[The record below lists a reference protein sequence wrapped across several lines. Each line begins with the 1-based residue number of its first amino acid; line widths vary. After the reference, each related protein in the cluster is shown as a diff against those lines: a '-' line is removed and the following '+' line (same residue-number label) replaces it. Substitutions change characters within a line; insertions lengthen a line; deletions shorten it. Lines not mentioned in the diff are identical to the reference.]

1 MPMFTRISNKELFW
15 GGLYA
20 LISAFVL
27 PTLLDHF
34 SLPASHINSILFVS
48 NFLFMSLALWGFLRK
63 NLIIAAKKWALT
75 LLWLVL
81 GLSLYF
87 LSTVVL
93 QYLVNTLFPSFSN
106 LNDGQVN
113 AQLDATPILATVSV
127 AFFAPVAEEL
137 LYRGLLFRG
146 LYSQS
151 RVAAWCVSAG
161 LFSAS
166 HVLGYLGLY
175 GLTHTLIALCL
186 YLPAGICLN
195 LAYRKSGNIITPI
208 LMHMTINI
216 IGLFTLT

>member
-1 MPMFTRISNKELFW
+1 MPMFTKISSKELFW

-20 LISAFVL
+20 LISTFVL
-27 PTLLDHF
+27 PTLLEHF
-34 SLPASHINSILFVS
+34 SLADSDINSILFVS
-48 NFLFMSLALWGFLRK
+48 NFLFLSLALWGFLRK
-63 NLIIAAKKWALT
+63 NLKCAAKKWVQT

-81 GLSLYF
+81 GLAMYF
-87 LSTVVL
+87 LSTGVL
-93 QYLVNTLFPSFSN
+93 QYLVTQLFPSFSN

-113 AQLDATPILATVSV
+113 AQLDAAPILATVSV

-151 RVAAWCVSAG
+151 RVAAWCLSAG

-175 GLTHTLIALCL
+175 GPAHTLIAFIL

-208 LMHMTINI
+208 LMHIAINI

>member
-1 MPMFTRISNKELFW
+1 MPMFTKISNKELFW

-27 PTLLDHF
+27 PTLLEHF
-34 SLPASHINSILFVS
+34 SLAASDINSILFVS
-48 NFLFMSLALWGFLRK
+48 NFLFMSLALWGFLRR
-63 NLIIAAKKWALT
+63 NMRYAAKKWAQT

-81 GLSLYF
+81 GLALYF
-87 LSTVVL
+87 LSTGVL
-93 QYLVNTLFPSFSN
+93 QYLVTQLFPSFLN

-113 AQLDATPILATVSV
+113 AQLDAAPILATLSV
-127 AFFAPVAEEL
+127 ALFAPVAEEL

-146 LYSQS
+146 LYSHS

-175 GLTHTLIALCL
+175 GPENALIAFVL

-195 LAYRKSGNIITPI
+195 LAYRKSGSIITPI
-208 LMHMTINI
+208 LMHIAINI
-216 IGLFTLT
+216 IGLFTLS